1 MQTSFNIYLQSE
13 ELNEP
18 DPFVC
23 NLCESYQP
31 ASVGHVILK
40 VGSYLVLQLKR
51 FVNHH
56 GNFIKNIK
64 RVQCT
69 ETFSLQVVVDDV
81 SFHKKFNVMVTENQ
95 TGTLDKGHYTAYVKL
110 SNSSACQFC
119 GDAAVL
125 RSSVKNV
132 NAYLTFVFKEPFR
145 YCLVRGF
152 GYLSFS
158 LSVTTLHI
166 TPVILCFI

>member
-1 MQTSFNIYLQSE
+1 M
-13 ELNEP
+13 
-18 DPFVC
+18 
-23 NLCESYQP
+23 
-31 ASVGHVILK
+31 
-40 VGSYLVLQLKR
+40 
-51 FVNHH
+51 
-56 GNFIKNIK
+56 
-64 RVQCT
+64 QCT

-81 SFHKKFNVMVTENQ
+81 SFHKKFNVMVTVNQ

-132 NAYLTFVFKEPFR
+132 NTYLTFVFTEPFR

-158 LSVTTLHI
+158 LSVTTLHT